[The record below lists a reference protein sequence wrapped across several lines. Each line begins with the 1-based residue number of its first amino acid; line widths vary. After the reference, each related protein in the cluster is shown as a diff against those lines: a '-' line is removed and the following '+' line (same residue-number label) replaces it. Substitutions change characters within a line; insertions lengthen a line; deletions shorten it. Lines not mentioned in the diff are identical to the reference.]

1 MDSAMKFVMEFLRN
15 PPPPSTWFHAYAS
28 LSGSITIL
36 QSTPNPIPAP
46 IRNFL
51 WSKIQ
56 QYFFCYHSRS
66 ISVITVE
73 ESWGAELN
81 LLYSAAKVY
90 LPIKISPASLAR
102 RVDDAAAM
110 MRGCSLEGMG
120 MLMGNAKVVLFLIIE
135 MMVAGEWGQMAPSY
149 RSRSVA
155 VITVEESWGA
165 ERNLLYSAAE
175 VYLPTRISP
184 ASSIGVKMGKIR
196 SQKNI
201 SVALAE
207 GEEIV
212 DTFNNVKVTW
222 RYVCTQQTE
231 QTRTY
236 IRVNSYSSGERHF
249 ELSFDSEHREEIASA
264 YLQHVM
270 TTAAL
275 LEQGD
280 KELKII
286 SCNYYDLMDGDSQS
300 NSTSLQHP
308 ASFDTIALDPVLKQ
322 SIIDD
327 LDRFLARRDYYKR
340 IGKAWKRGYL
350 LYGPPGTG
358 KSSLVVAMAKHLKYD
373 VYELDLGS
381 IYGNSRLRNVFLGIP
396 SKSIIVIEDVD
407 CYEKAQR
414 RSNTKDDNSLKLRF
428 LKNKLSGL
436 LNATDGLW
444 SGCGQERIIIFTTNH
459 KDKID
464 PALLPMKS
472 VLEFL
477 RNPPPPS
484 TWFNAYAS
492 LSGSIMILQSI
503 PNPIPPPIRV
513 FLWSKIQKYFFSYR
527 SRSVAVITVEE
538 SWGAE
543 RNLLY
548 SAAEVYLPTRISPAS
563 SIGVKMGKIRS
574 QKNISVA
581 LAEGEEIVDTFNNVK
596 VTWRYVC
603 TQQTEQTR
611 TYIRVNSYSSG
622 ERHFELSFDSE
633 HREEIASA
641 YLQHV
646 MTTAALLEQG
656 DKELK
661 IISCNYY
668 DLMGG
673 YSQSNSTS
681 LQHPAS
687 FDTIALDPVLKQSI
701 IDDLDRFL
709 ARRDY
714 YKRIGKAWKRG
725 YLLYGPP
732 GTGKS
737 SLVVAMAKHLKY
749 DVYELDLS
757 SIYGNS
763 QLRNVFLRIPSK
775 SIIVIEDVDCYEKAQ
790 RRSNTEDDNPLELF
804 HKNKLSGL
812 LNATDG
818 LWSGC
823 GQERIIIF
831 TTNHKDKID
840 PALLRPGR
848 MDMHIELSYL
858 KPSAFP
864 VLAYNYLGLRD
875 GDHPLLEEIQNLLEY
890 TEVTPASVAEALLRS
905 EDVNVALGGVVEL
918 LKQKKTAEVND
929 GEDDGEDED
938 DGDDEDDDAAAKKRK

>member
-1 MDSAMKFVMEFLRN
+1 MKSVLEFLRN
-15 PPPPSTWFHAYAS
+15 PPPPSTWFNAYAS
-28 LSGSITIL
+28 LSGSIMIL
-36 QSTPNPIPAP
+36 QSIPNPIPPP
-46 IRNFL
+46 IRIFL

-56 QYFFCYHSRS
+56 KYFFRYSSRS
-66 ISVITVE
+66 IAVIAVITIE
-73 ESWGAELN
+73 ESW
-81 LLYSAAKVY
+81 
-90 LPIKISPASLAR
+90 R
-102 RVDDAAAM
+102 D
-110 MRGCSLEGMG
+110 
-120 MLMGNAKVVLFLIIE
+120 
-135 MMVAGEWGQMAPSY
+135 
-149 RSRSVA
+149 
-155 VITVEESWGA
+155 

-184 ASSIGVKMGKIR
+184 ASSIGVKMGKTR

-236 IRVNSYSSGERHF
+236 NSYSSGERHF

-286 SCNYYDLMDGDSQS
+286 SCNYYNLM
-300 NSTSLQHP
+300 
-308 ASFDTIALDPVLKQ
+308 
-322 SIIDD
+322 
-327 LDRFLARRDYYKR
+327 R
-340 IGKAWKRGYL
+340 
-350 LYGPPGTG
+350 
-358 KSSLVVAMAKHLKYD
+358 
-373 VYELDLGS
+373 
-381 IYGNSRLRNVFLGIP
+381 
-396 SKSIIVIEDVD
+396 
-407 CYEKAQR
+407 
-414 RSNTKDDNSLKLRF
+414 
-428 LKNKLSGL
+428 
-436 LNATDGLW
+436 
-444 SGCGQERIIIFTTNH
+444 
-459 KDKID
+459 
-464 PALLPMKS
+464 
-472 VLEFL
+472 
-477 RNPPPPS
+477 
-484 TWFNAYAS
+484 
-492 LSGSIMILQSI
+492 
-503 PNPIPPPIRV
+503 
-513 FLWSKIQKYFFSYR
+513 
-527 SRSVAVITVEE
+527 
-538 SWGAE
+538 
-543 RNLLY
+543 
-548 SAAEVYLPTRISPAS
+548 
-563 SIGVKMGKIRS
+563 
-574 QKNISVA
+574 
-581 LAEGEEIVDTFNNVK
+581 
-596 VTWRYVC
+596 
-603 TQQTEQTR
+603 
-611 TYIRVNSYSSG
+611 
-622 ERHFELSFDSE
+622 
-633 HREEIASA
+633 
-641 YLQHV
+641 
-646 MTTAALLEQG
+646 
-656 DKELK
+656 
-661 IISCNYY
+661 
-668 DLMGG
+668 G

-737 SLVVAMAKHLKY
+737 SMVVAMAKHLKY

-757 SIYGNS
+757 SIDDNS
-763 QLRNVFLRIPSK
+763 ELRDVFLRIPSK
-775 SIIVIEDVDCYEKAQ
+775 SIIVIEDVDCYEEAQ
-790 RRSNTEDDNPLELF
+790 ARSNTEDDNSLELLF
-804 HKNKLSGL
+804 LKNELSGL

-823 GQERIIIF
+823 GEERIIIF

-890 TEVTPASVAEALLRS
+890 TKVTPASVAEELLRS

-929 GEDDGEDED
+929 GEDD
-938 DGDDEDDDAAAKKRK
+938 DDEDDDAAAKKRK